1 MAGNRPTEP
10 GELLGVYRRPADVP
24 DRHRLAHHAPA
35 YEGRDVIGEWLAEHV
50 LSGCGTDNAREKAL
64 RHGRRWRDHAEGR
77 GVHHALAGPGDVEAY
92 AASLSGSDRTVARYW
107 RRLVAFY
114 EHLLTSPDHPHLYSP
129 VYMAADMGGAAREAW
144 DTAAGVR

>member
-10 GELLGVYRRPADVP
+10 GELLGAYRRLGDVP
-24 DRHRLAHHAPA
+24 DRHRLRHHAPA
-35 YEGRDVIGEWLAEHV
+35 YEGRDAVGGWLERHV
-50 LSGCGTDNAREKAL
+50 LPGCGTEHSREKAL
-64 RHGRRWRDHAEGR
+64 RHGRRWREHMDERGR
-77 GVHHALAGPGDVEAY
+77 HHALATPADVEAY

-114 EHLLTSPDHPHLYSP
+114 EHLLTSTDHPHLYSP
-129 VYMAADMGGAAREAW
+129 VYMAADAGGEARRAW